1 MLILL
6 ADDDPVTLDG
16 LQECVEREGFRV
28 LKARGGQE
36 AWELWQKHKPDLC
49 CLDVMMPGL
58 DGYEV
63 CRRIRAQDSHTPIL
77 FLSAKNEE
85 VDVVV
90 GLQLGADDFVRK
102 PFGRHELLARIRSA
116 LRRMHSPTQS
126 RLHFQMKDLT
136 VRPRELRADRVG
148 QRIDLSP
155 REVAIL
161 ELLFERAGEAVSR
174 NELLDRVWGVDY
186 LPESRTVDQHI
197 ARLRKR
203 IELNP
208 DRPEIIE
215 TVRNAGYRYQPPP
228 LPAEGYE

>member
-1 MLILL
+1 MLILF

-16 LQECVEREGFRV
+16 LQLCAEREGFRV
-28 LKARGGQE
+28 LKARDGQE
-36 AWELWQKHKPDLC
+36 AWDLWLKHKPDLC

-63 CRRIRAQDSHTPIL
+63 CRRIRAHDSHAPIL
-77 FLSAKNEE
+77 FLSAKSEE

-102 PFGRHELLARIRSA
+102 PFGRHELLARIRAA
-116 LRRMHSPTQS
+116 LRRVQPPSPQRS
-126 RLHFQMKDLT
+126 RFRMGDL
-136 VRPRELRADRVG
+136 VVWPRELRAERGDH
-148 QRIDLSP
+148 RIDLSP

-161 ELLFERAGEAVSR
+161 QLLHERAGEAVTR
-174 NELLDRVWGVDY
+174 NELLDRVWGADY

-203 IELNP
+203 IE
-208 DRPEIIE
+208 RAPEQPQIIE
-215 TVRNAGYRYQPPP
+215 TVRNAGYRFQPTPS
-228 LPAEGYE
+228 AVNHVE

>member
-1 MLILL
+1 MLILF
-6 ADDDPVTLDG
+6 AEDDPVTLDG
-16 LQECVEREGFRV
+16 LQQCAKREGFHV
-28 LKARGGQE
+28 LKARDGHE
-36 AWELWQKHKPDLC
+36 AWSLWQKHRPDLC

-63 CRRIRAQDSHTPIL
+63 CRRIRAHDSHTPIL

-102 PFGRHELLARIRSA
+102 PFGRHELLARIRAA
-116 LRRMHSPTQS
+116 LRRVQTPAQQRH
-126 RLHFQMKDLT
+126 RFQMKDL
-136 VRPRELRADRVG
+136 VVWPRELRAERADR
-148 QRIDLSP
+148 RIDLSP

-161 ELLFERAGEAVSR
+161 ELLYERAGEAVTR
-174 NELLDRVWGVDY
+174 NELLDRAWGVDY

-203 IELNP
+203 IEW
-208 DRPEIIE
+208 DPEHPQIIE
-215 TVRNAGYRYQPPP
+215 TVRNLGYRYQPAPP
-228 LPAEGYE
+228 AAENLD